1 MRLSPLLEPPC
12 RASVALTS
20 FLERNGYRNL
30 RRFAGSPEEE
40 RADIRRKGGWWTLR
54 ATIPGLSRLA
64 DALPGHPLRCRPA
77 LRVARTPVLVSV
89 AGA

>member
-1 MRLSPLLEPPC
+1 M
-12 RASVALTS
+12 ASVALYQL
-20 FLERNGYRNL
+20 LERNGYRNL
-30 RRFAGSPEEE
+30 RRFAGSREEE
-40 RADIRRKGGWWTLR
+40 QAGIRRKGGWWTLR

-64 DALPGHPLRCRPA
+64 DALPGHPLRCRSA